1 MVGRTLGHYEVLE
14 PLGAGGMGEVYRAR
28 DTRLERDVA
37 IKVLPEELAK
47 DPERL
52 ARFEREAFS
61 FLVLELIEGETLE
74 ARLQQGPLEV
84 EEALAVCSQVAAAI
98 EAAHESGVI
107 HRDLK
112 PANVMV
118 TRDGQAKVLDFGIAR
133 ARGHETTGGTVD
145 ISALSTQ
152 LTSAGS
158 FIGTA
163 PYMSPEMLRGKT
175 IDRRADIWSFG
186 CLLYEVLTGR
196 GAFHRNTV
204 AESLC
209 AILEHEPDW
218 AALPSDTPPAIRTLL
233 RRALE
238 KDEARRL
245 RDAGDARLEI
255 DDTLAELATP
265 AVAGEETDRAG
276 RDVLADPTALAA
288 PAGTESFS
296 SVAVLPFINMSADPE
311 DEYFS
316 DGITEEIINAL
327 AQLEDLRVAARTS
340 SFAFKGPSPDIAEV
354 ATKLNV
360 ETVLEGSVR
369 RAGDRLRI
377 TAQLI
382 NVADGF
388 HLWSERF
395 DREMDD
401 VFAIQDEIAA
411 AITDTF
417 KVSLLGERTASTQL
431 RHSEDLEAYQLY
443 LKGRYFQ
450 AQRLEGLA
458 EAVGFFQQAVE
469 RDPHYALAHAGL
481 AEAFIFMAV
490 YNFLPPKEAFPE
502 ARRAAAS
509 ALALDAQLA
518 EAHVALAEIN
528 LFHDWDWAA
537 ARRGFAKA
545 LELRPQDPMMRIW
558 LGYYH
563 GILGEFDRAL
573 PLCTQAA
580 EQDPLSLWVQGAF
593 AMILYLARQF
603 EDAVTVCEK
612 MIELDRHNSEA
623 YRWGGKSLGLLGRRE
638 QALEWLRQSVTLSG
652 RNAWAIN
659 DLATTLAMSGQEGEA
674 RELLAELEERSREE
688 WMPPMAISFAH
699 GGLGEI
705 DRALDWLERS
715 YMERDVWFA
724 AIRTDPRF
732 DPMREDPRFEELL
745 ARLDFPD

>member
-1 MVGRTLGHYEVLE
+1 
-14 PLGAGGMGEVYRAR
+14 
-28 DTRLERDVA
+28 
-37 IKVLPEELAK
+37 
-47 DPERL
+47 
-52 ARFEREAFS
+52 
-61 FLVLELIEGETLE
+61 
-74 ARLQQGPLEV
+74 
-84 EEALAVCSQVAAAI
+84 
-98 EAAHESGVI
+98 
-107 HRDLK
+107 
-112 PANVMV
+112 
-118 TRDGQAKVLDFGIAR
+118 
-133 ARGHETTGGTVD
+133 
-145 ISALSTQ
+145 
-152 LTSAGS
+152 
-158 FIGTA
+158 
-163 PYMSPEMLRGKT
+163 
-175 IDRRADIWSFG
+175 
-186 CLLYEVLTGR
+186 
-196 GAFHRNTV
+196 
-204 AESLC
+204 
-209 AILEHEPDW
+209 
-218 AALPSDTPPAIRTLL
+218 
-233 RRALE
+233 
-238 KDEARRL
+238 
-245 RDAGDARLEI
+245 
-255 DDTLAELATP
+255 
-265 AVAGEETDRAG
+265 
-276 RDVLADPTALAA
+276 
-288 PAGTESFS
+288 
-296 SVAVLPFINMSADPE
+296 
-311 DEYFS
+311 
-316 DGITEEIINAL
+316 
-327 AQLEDLRVAARTS
+327 
-340 SFAFKGPSPDIAEV
+340 
-354 ATKLNV
+354 
-360 ETVLEGSVR
+360 
-369 RAGDRLRI
+369 
-377 TAQLI
+377 
-382 NVADGF
+382 
-388 HLWSERF
+388 
-395 DREMDD
+395 
-401 VFAIQDEIAA
+401 
-411 AITDTF
+411 
-417 KVSLLGERTASTQL
+417 
-431 RHSEDLEAYQLY
+431 
-443 LKGRYFQ
+443 
-450 AQRLEGLA
+450 
-458 EAVGFFQQAVE
+458 
-469 RDPHYALAHAGL
+469 
-481 AEAFIFMAV
+481 MAV